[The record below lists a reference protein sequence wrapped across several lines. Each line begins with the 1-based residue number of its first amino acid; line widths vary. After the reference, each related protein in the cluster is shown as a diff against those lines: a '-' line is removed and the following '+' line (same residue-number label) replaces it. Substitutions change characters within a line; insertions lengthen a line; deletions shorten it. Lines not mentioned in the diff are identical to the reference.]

1 MFNYFSKWN
10 LNRES
15 PTVINYV
22 LSFRCKPNVGLVH
35 GEECPGFA
43 AEVDAMEAGKRQV
56 VAMETDGAPQDGALG
71 GQLEVEHGEFTA
83 RHALQHLLPVAV
95 VADLRDPRG

>member
-1 MFNYFSKWN
+1 
-10 LNRES
+10 
-15 PTVINYV
+15 
-22 LSFRCKPNVGLVH
+22 
-35 GEECPGFA
+35 
-43 AEVDAMEAGKRQV
+43 MEAGKRQV
-56 VAMETDGAPQDGALG
+56 VAMETDSAPQDGALG